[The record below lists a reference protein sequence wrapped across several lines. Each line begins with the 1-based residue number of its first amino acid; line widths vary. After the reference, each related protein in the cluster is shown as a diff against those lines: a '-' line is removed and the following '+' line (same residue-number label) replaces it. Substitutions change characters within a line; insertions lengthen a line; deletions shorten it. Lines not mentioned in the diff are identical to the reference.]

1 MGSKNI
7 KMSKRKSQ
15 KSNLRKYTRKKS
27 KKNRIMKGGM
37 EKEQLDCYIT
47 DMLDDSNY
55 ISNTLNL
62 TIYTL
67 RAGFKKKGK
76 DLLIIVFDKA
86 VPVANAYSQTSMP
99 SAPIIWDK
107 KNNNS
112 FCKVL
117 IVNSGN
123 ANAHTGTRG
132 INQIEKY
139 TKVASKIFQCKKSEI
154 LVSSTGVIGEKL
166 DSIKIIKKLNCI
178 SKNSLKSV

>member
-1 MGSKNI
+1 M
-7 KMSKRKSQ
+7 
-15 KSNLRKYTRKKS
+15 KSNLGSPFKPKS
-27 KKNRIMKGGM
+27 VKDYKP
-37 EKEQLDCYIT
+37 QD
-47 DMLDDSNY
+47 
-55 ISNTLNL
+55 L

-123 ANAHTGTRG
+123 ANAHTGSRG
-132 INQIEKY
+132 INQIE
-139 TKVASKIFQCKKSEI
+139 
-154 LVSSTGVIGEKL
+154 
-166 DSIKIIKKLNCI
+166 
-178 SKNSLKSV
+178 